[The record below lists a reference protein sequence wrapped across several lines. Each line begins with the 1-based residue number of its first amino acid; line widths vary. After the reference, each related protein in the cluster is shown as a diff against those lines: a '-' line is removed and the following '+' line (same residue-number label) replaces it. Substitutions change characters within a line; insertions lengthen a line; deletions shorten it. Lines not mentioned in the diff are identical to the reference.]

1 MCTNVLSKTLIKEEK
16 TIFALDLVGEKP
28 VKLYYF
34 FIWFLFTDS
43 ACYIRNNPT
52 TIRPLTR
59 YSIYRGNLVRMIFI
73 GFLFHVKVMQK
84 SDKNQTKSHGNIMQT
99 CLHDICMKKCIII
112 MWLIFLHDVHAIWY
126 LCQIH
131 MKFMRYSH
139 TII

>member
-1 MCTNVLSKTLIKEEK
+1 MHLIWLGK
-16 TIFALDLVGEKP
+16 KP

-99 CLHDICMKKCIII
+99 CLHDICMKKMYHYYVINFFAWCSCNLVLVTNSYEIYA
-112 MWLIFLHDVHAIWY
+112 IFAYNYIKRIWK
-126 LCQIH
+126 LND
-131 MKFMRYSH
+131 K
-139 TII
+139 TK